1 MLKNLWSKKMSDLIS
16 INIENL
22 ESLSKSFSHNL
33 RMKPPSYLIDESD
46 KNIDVAYIE
55 QLTTFKKKE
64 DFDEFQDNLTNK
76 IKDDYLKHN
85 KQKMQEKTIIFK
97 EAVISFGREQF
108 KNCDVKDIN
117 KALTNFVENFENKY
131 KVKVL
136 SHSIHLDEGHLNEKG
151 EKEHNYHAHFQIA
164 NYDFDLHKTGMR
176 KVNYSKLQTE
186 LADAFKHLGF
196 QRGREYIKEQKA
208 ENLKAEKEGVEP
220 LKIERPTHMPHF
232 QYRQLKTAKNTVEKD
247 KLNKELREKQ
257 DELKKLMDISKAN
270 IEFAKNQQLKIEKL
284 DKEIAKKEAEFDK
297 YDNLLADTIADL
309 TDIEKTKKQQQEDL
323 DNKKL
328 ELEKFNLELNN
339 ANNKLKEV
347 DLKVKDAFK
356 KMDAQRMSRYSS
368 ILKQSKDNEMER

>member
-1 MLKNLWSKKMSDLIS
+1 MSDLIS

-76 IKDDYLKHN
+76 IKNDYLKHN
-85 KQKMQEKTIIFK
+85 KQKMQEKTILFK

-164 NYDFDLHKTGMR
+164 NFDFKTHKTGMR
-176 KVNYSKLQTE
+176 KVNYSNLQTE
-186 LADAFKHLGF
+186 LFDAFKHLGF
-196 QRGREYIKEQKA
+196 KRGKNYIEEQKK
-208 ENLKAEKEGVEP
+208 ENLKAQNEGIKP
-220 LKIERPTHMPHF
+220 LKIEKPTHMPHF
-232 QYRQLKTAKNTVEKD
+232 QYKQLKVAKNTQ
-247 KLNKELREKQ
+247 EKQ
-257 DELKKLMDISKAN
+257 
-270 IEFAKNQQLKIEKL
+270 KL
-284 DKEIAKKEAEFDK
+284 DKELKEKKAELDKIRKLLQINTDFLNKQQKVIDEFNDEMFKKEDEIKKCD
-297 YDNLLADTIADL
+297 DL
-309 TDIEKTKKQQQEDL
+309 VDIKNNDIKNIEKTLEEKK
-323 DNKKL
+323 K
-328 ELEKFNLELNN
+328 ELEDIN
-339 ANNKLKEV
+339 
-347 DLKVKDAFK
+347 LKVKNGFK
-356 KMDAQRMSRYSS
+356 KMTAQQMAKYSG
-368 ILKQSKDNEMER
+368 IYKSKEQEIE

>member
-16 INIENL
+16 INIGNL

-85 KQKMQEKTIIFK
+85 KQKMQEKTILFK

-108 KNCDVKDIN
+108 KNCYVKDIN

-164 NYDFDLHKTGMR
+164 NFDFKTHKTGMR
-176 KVNYSKLQTE
+176 KVNYSNLQTE
-186 LADAFKHLGF
+186 LFDAFKHLGF
-196 QRGREYIKEQKA
+196 KRGKNYIEEQKK
-208 ENLKAEKEGVEP
+208 ENLKAKKEGIKP
-220 LKIERPTHMPHF
+220 IKIEKPTHMPHF
-232 QYRQLKTAKNTVEKD
+232 QYKQLKTAKNDVEKKKLDDDIKRLKLEFD
-247 KLNKELREKQ
+247 KLQQNIIDTNNKQQ
-257 DELKKLMDISKAN
+257 DQDKKY
-270 IEFAKNQQLKIEKL
+270 QKL
-284 DKEIAKKEAEFDK
+284 VKDRKAEFDK
-297 YDNLLADTIADL
+297 YDNLLDETIKDL
-309 TDIEKTKKQQQEDL
+309 KSVEETKEKLTANLTEKQQEYD
-323 DNKKL
+323 KL
-328 ELEKFNLELNN
+328 I
-339 ANNKLKEV
+339 
-347 DLKVKDAFK
+347 K
-356 KMDAQRMSRYSS
+356 KMDIVNKKMTHQQKAIYSS
-368 ILKQSKDNEMER
+368 LKRKDTDLEIS